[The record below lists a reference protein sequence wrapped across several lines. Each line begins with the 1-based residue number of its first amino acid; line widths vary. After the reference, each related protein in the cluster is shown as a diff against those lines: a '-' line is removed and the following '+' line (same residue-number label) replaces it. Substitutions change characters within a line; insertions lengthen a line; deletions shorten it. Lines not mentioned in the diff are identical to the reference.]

1 MSLSRL
7 LYVVAVLLFGTSSQA
22 FAGPTPASFTALS
35 GKVLVSNGRGYQAA
49 RIGMKLSPG
58 QSVVAGDDGE
68 AALAQGECSIL
79 LSSTAVFTVRETPPC
94 VPGEAYYVQDGL
106 FVQPA
111 GNTSDTASLSGGIA
125 GAATESALLAAPIA
139 PATLGNVLVG
149 TGTFSAAM
157 IAAATATFI
166 FDDPVTPE

>member
-1 MSLSRL
+1 MTLSRFL
-7 LYVVAVLLFGTSSQA
+7 CVVAVLVIGSSGQA
-22 FAGPTPASFTALS
+22 LARPTPVSITALS
-35 GKVLVSNGRGYQAA
+35 GKVLVSNGKGYQAA
-49 RIGMKLSPG
+49 RIGMVLSPG

-79 LSSTAVFTVRETPPC
+79 LSSTAVFTIRETPPC
-94 VPGEAYYVQDGL
+94 APGEVYYVQDGL

-111 GNTSDTASLSGGIA
+111 GSTSDTASLQGGTTNT
-125 GAATESALLAAPIA
+125 ATETRPFA
-139 PATLGNVLVG
+139 PAILPTVLGNVMAG

-157 IAAATATFI
+157 IAAATETFI